1 MTTIL
6 HIPNK
11 LIKACY
17 SQWGLNKWYFKEITG
32 SKASETKGAGSKD
45 SYRFAQEISLDIL
58 TQT

>member
-6 HIPNK
+6 HITNK

-32 SKASETKGAGSKD
+32 SKAEETKGAGSKD
-45 SYRFAQEISLDIL
+45 S
-58 TQT
+58 